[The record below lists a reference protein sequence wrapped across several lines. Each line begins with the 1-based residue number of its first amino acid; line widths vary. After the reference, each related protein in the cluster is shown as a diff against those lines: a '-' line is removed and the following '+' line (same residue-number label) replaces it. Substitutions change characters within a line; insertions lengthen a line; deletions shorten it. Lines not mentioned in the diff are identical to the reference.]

1 MLTRV
6 HPVELMKDSP
16 PRFAGVVESHD
27 DSIHQRREFI
37 SWVQSGKS
45 CALPDFIP
53 PALERLLKRCWITKP
68 SDRPTMKKVLLR
80 LRHMQIKLRDG
91 DEIWNKA
98 ERMFR
103 QYQIHYGNEEE
114 EKKMEDTEIGKDKE
128 EDSLSMS
135 PLSTSLLTPSTFVD
149 TSSSMEKVDGESALR
164 RALLSKVV

>member
-53 PALERLLKRCWITKP
+53 PSLETLLKRCWITKP
-68 SDRPTMKKVLLR
+68 SDRPSMKKVLLR

-149 TSSSMEKVDGESALR
+149 APSSMEKVDGESALR

>member
-6 HPVELMKDSP
+6 HPVELMKDSA

-27 DSIHQRREFI
+27 DPIHQRREFI
-37 SWVQSGKS
+37 NWVQSGKS

-53 PALERLLKRCWITKP
+53 PSLETLLKRCWITKP
-68 SDRPTMKKVLLR
+68 SDRPSMKKVLLR

-91 DEIWNKA
+91 DEIWNDA

-103 QYQIHYGNEEE
+103 QYQVHYGDDEEE
-114 EKKMEDTEIGKDKE
+114 KMEDTEIGKDKE

-149 TSSSMEKVDGESALR
+149 TPPSVERVDGESALR